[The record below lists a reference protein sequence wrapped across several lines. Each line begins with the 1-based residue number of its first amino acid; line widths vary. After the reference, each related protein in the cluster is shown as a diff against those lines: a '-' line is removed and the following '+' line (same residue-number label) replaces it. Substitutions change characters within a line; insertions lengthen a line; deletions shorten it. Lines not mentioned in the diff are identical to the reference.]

1 MNQIGHPYLSQNN
14 LFTTY
19 KRLKKKDY
27 KKIQQKDFRHFYEA
41 SRKISDKELIEKQ
54 GKIYLE
60 KVKQKLQL
68 INAVE
73 KSIRGLEKANKD
85 H

>member
-41 SRKISDKELIEKQ
+41 SRKISDKELIEK
-54 GKIYLE
+54 
-60 KVKQKLQL
+60 
-68 INAVE
+68 
-73 KSIRGLEKANKD
+73 
-85 H
+85 